1 MFLLGKELGDRIR
14 QVADEALHRS
24 RGAVRFAEFIALPY
38 FGQII
43 LRFTLAEGDGSLAA
57 LDRWEGLL
65 YELVGDEFLVDFM
78 GDDYRR
84 AGIDYADI
92 EERYAAFA
100 EAFADEA
107 VPPGL
112 YHDRLREDAAELL
125 KTAGFFPDEKVWE
138 IQVSED
144 GLLLLL
150 LGQSNRLLREADAAG
165 VTVAEVDERPCTGLI
180 QAAFYAKRNHI
191 SLGRL
196 LAGDGDFLR
205 SP

>member
-1 MFLLGKELGDRIR
+1 MFLLGKELSDRIR
-14 QVADEALHRS
+14 QVSDEAACRS
-24 RGAVRFAEFIALPY
+24 NGAVRFEEFIALPY

-43 LRFTLAEGDGSLAA
+43 LRFTLAAGDGSLAD
-57 LDRWEGLL
+57 LDRWEALL

-84 AGIDYADI
+84 AGIDYSDI
-92 EERYAAFA
+92 EDRYAAFA

-112 YHDRLREDAAELL
+112 YRDRLRADAAELL
-125 KTAGFFPDEKVWE
+125 KATGFSPDEKVWE

-150 LGQSNRLLREADAAG
+150 LGRSNRLLRAADASG
-165 VTVAEVDERPCTGLI
+165 VAVAEVDERPCTGLI

-196 LAGDGDFLR
+196 LA
-205 SP
+205 